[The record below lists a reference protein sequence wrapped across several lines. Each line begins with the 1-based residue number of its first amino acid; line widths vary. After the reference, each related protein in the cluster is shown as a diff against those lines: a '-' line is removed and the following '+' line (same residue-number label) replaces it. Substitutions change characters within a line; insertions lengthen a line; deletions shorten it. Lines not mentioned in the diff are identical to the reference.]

1 MGTLSFLA
9 RAFDVPLILT
19 TIGERMFA
27 GPLFPEIRECHSAA
41 RVYDRTSQN
50 PWEDKAVREAFI
62 ATGKKKIVM
71 AGLWT
76 DICLAFPV
84 ISARKAG
91 YEVYFVADALGA
103 NSVAAHELA
112 IQRMIQAGA
121 VPLGAAA
128 YTSELVRDWGRAD
141 MLDDEFSALM
151 HGGLTRFSNLGLGAD
166 YADHMVPS
174 YPSFKGFRK

>member
-1 MGTLSFLA
+1 MSSFSSTTQARWFSRCISTQELRTNVGTLSFLA

-50 PWEDKAVREAFI
+50 PWEDKAVREAII

-76 DICLAFPV
+76 NNCLAFPV

-91 YEVYFVADALGA
+91 YEVYFVRGQFSRGA
-103 NSVAAHELA
+103 
-112 IQRMIQAGA
+112 
-121 VPLGAAA
+121 
-128 YTSELVRDWGRAD
+128 
-141 MLDDEFSALM
+141 
-151 HGGLTRFSNLGLGAD
+151 
-166 YADHMVPS
+166 
-174 YPSFKGFRK
+174 